1 MDNLAAVLTLVPTA
15 PIHFDFIQT
24 WIFRWTI
31 SLKRVSNDNSSKAE
45 KNFF

>member
-15 PIHFDFIQT
+15 PIHFDFIQI